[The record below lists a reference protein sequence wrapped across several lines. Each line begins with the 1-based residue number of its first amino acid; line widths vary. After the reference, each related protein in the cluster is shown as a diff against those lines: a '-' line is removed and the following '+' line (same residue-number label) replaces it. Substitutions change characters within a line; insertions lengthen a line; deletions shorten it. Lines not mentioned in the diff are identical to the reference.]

1 MFESF
6 GFETLTPVT
15 ASLYLALAL
24 GVAFGVLAEITRFC
38 LRRALVSADRSERR
52 SAGGVWLMALAVALV
67 GTQASVAAGLISF
80 EGHRL
85 LASELPVLA
94 IVLGGLAFGAGMV
107 LTRGCA
113 SRLAVLSGSGNLR
126 AAFVLVLFAIAAH
139 ATLKGV
145 FATLSSGLA
154 SVTLPLG
161 ALTSLAAL
169 PGGAL
174 PYTAGLAVVFLGLAL
189 RSGAGARNLVL
200 AALIGLIVPAAW
212 VGTGYVLYDEFDPI
226 LAESLSLTAPATATL
241 FWGIAS
247 TAITPGFGVGLVGG
261 ILAGAA
267 ASALLF
273 GRFQWQ
279 SFDSP
284 AQTGRYALGA
294 LLMGVGGVLAGGCT
308 LGAGLSGIPTLGF
321 AAFLALAAIILGAKL
336 AARLLSE
343 SGSEY
348 GARPATQALQ
358 PAE

>member
-6 GFETLTPVT
+6 GFETLTPGQ

-24 GVAFGVLAEITRFC
+24 GAAFGVLAEITRFC
-38 LRRALVSADRSERR
+38 LRRALTGAEATDRRA
-52 SAGGVWLMALAVALV
+52 AGGVWLMALAVALI
-67 GTQASVAAGLISF
+67 GTQAAVATGLITF
-80 EGHRL
+80 EAHRFF
-85 LASELPVLA
+85 ATDLPALA

-113 SRLAVLSGSGNLR
+113 SRLAVLSASGNLR
-126 AAFVLVLFAIAAH
+126 AALVLVLFAIAAH

-145 FATLSSGLA
+145 LA
-154 SVTLPLG
+154 PVSASLAGITLPLG
-161 ALTSLAAL
+161 DYTSLAAL

-174 PYTAGLAVVFLGLAL
+174 PYTVALALAFLALAL
-189 RSGAGARNLVL
+189 RSGAAKLHL
-200 AALIGLIVPAAW
+200 ALAVLIGLIVPAAW
-212 VGTGYVLYDEFDPI
+212 VGTGFVLFDEFDPI
-226 LAESLSLTAPATATL
+226 MAESLSLTAPATATL

-247 TAITPGFGVGLVGG
+247 TSITPGFGVGLVGG

-273 GRFQWQ
+273 KRFAWV
-279 SFDSP
+279 SFDNP

-321 AAFLALAAIILGAKL
+321 AAFLALGAIIAGAKL
-336 AARLLSE
+336 AARLLNE
-343 SGSEY
+343 TGSEY
-348 GARPATQALQ
+348 AAQPAKQALQ

>member
-38 LRRALVSADRSERR
+38 LRRALVSADPSERR
-52 SAGGVWLMALAVALV
+52 SAGGVWLMALAVALI
-67 GTQASVAAGLISF
+67 GTQASVATGLINFDS
-80 EGHRL
+80 HRL
-85 LASELPVLA
+85 LASDLPVLA
-94 IVLGGLAFGAGMV
+94 ILLGGLAFGAGMV

-139 ATLKGV
+139 AALKGV
-145 FATLSSGLA
+145 FAPLSSSLA

-161 ALTSLAAL
+161 DLTSLAAL

-174 PYTAGLAVVFLGLAL
+174 PYTAALALGFLAFAL
-189 RSGAGARNLVL
+189 RSGASRLNLAL

-212 VGTGYVLYDEFDPI
+212 VGTGYVLFDEFDPI
-226 LAESLSLTAPATATL
+226 VAESLSLTSPATATL
-241 FWGIAS
+241 FCGIAS
-247 TAITPGFGVGLVGG
+247 TSITPGFGVGLFGG

-267 ASALLF
+267 ASSLIF
-273 GRFQWQ
+273 GRFAWQ
-279 SFDSP
+279 SFESP

-294 LLMGVGGVLAGGCT
+294 LLMGLGGVLAGGCT

-321 AAFLALAAIILGAKL
+321 AAFLVLAAIIAGAKIAGRVL
-336 AARLLSE
+336 NE
-343 SGSEY
+343 SGSGY
-348 GARPATQALQ
+348 GAQPSTQALQ